1 MEYKNVGVNTNNVQ
15 QTPVEAKKQ
24 TNEDIKENNTQQG
37 LFENT
42 DNAHEYNDILSRLE
56 SAQKELITLK
66 SNMDVFSY
74 KDYEPDFDSVISD
87 LNLPEKKYKTE
98 EKDFDNL
105 LGTENIKVFP
115 SYITSSEVFG

>member
-24 TNEDIKENNTQQG
+24 KNEEIKENNTKQG
-37 LFENT
+37 LFENS
-42 DNAHEYNDILSRLE
+42 DNTNEYNDILSRLE